1 MAALLSDM
9 RFGAGPFGGH
19 GYAEALAAEA
29 VRLDSA
35 PVRRPASPPQPVPQP
50 WRGQAAASTPV
61 DWAEA
66 LEVAA
71 SPASSDATEQFLDCQ
86 SEPIS
91 VRSSF
96 ESESELLA
104 RGMQARLSVPETL
117 AAAAAAV
124 APCAPVA
131 TSGAAAAASST
142 STAPAASTSGPLA
155 AGGISLQQE
164 RQRRLAAEAAVVTL
178 RQQLDDISAALF
190 SFRSSQGLAATGSSG
205 QSSSSCGSS
214 AGGPAEGARVAA
226 QVASALLAAATQC
239 QLATEEAAAQRQ
251 RADAAE
257 AAAAAAGKCASDAA
271 YVARLV
277 AGICT
282 RAAVAAD
289 LESSFAAERA
299 SLERRLQ
306 QATRMGHAMLKHSKE
321 AEPEPWK
328 QQLLNTVVSVGC
340 SILGA
345 ATAVLI
351 IRRSQV

>member
-9 RFGAGPFGGH
+9 RFGAGTFGAH
-19 GYAEALAAEA
+19 GYADALAAEA
-29 VRLDSA
+29 VRMDSG
-35 PVRRPASPPQPVPQP
+35 PKRRPASPPQPVPQP
-50 WRGQAAASTPV
+50 WRHAAASSTQ
-61 DWAEA
+61 WEEA
-66 LEVAA
+66 LEVST
-71 SPASSDATEQFLDCQ
+71 SPASSDATEQFLDCH
-86 SEPIS
+86 SEPVS
-91 VRSSF
+91 MRSSF
-96 ESESELLA
+96 EAESELLA

-124 APCAPVA
+124 APNEAP
-131 TSGAAAAASST
+131 TGAASGTSAA
-142 STAPAASTSGPLA
+142 TARSTSGPLA

-164 RQRRLAAEAAVVTL
+164 RQRRLAAEAAAAAL

-190 SFRSSQGLAATGSSG
+190 SFRSSQGQDSNTSNG
-205 QSSSSCGSS
+205 QSCSSCGDSASS
-214 AGGPAEGARVAA
+214 AAEGAAAEGATLAAEVAA
-226 QVASALLAAATQC
+226 ALLAAASQC
-239 QLATEEAAAQRQ
+239 RQAVEEAAAQRQ
-251 RADAAE
+251 RADE
-257 AAAAAAGKCASDAA
+257 AAAAAGERASDAA

-277 AGICT
+277 AGICS
-282 RAAVAAD
+282 RAAAVAD

-351 IRRSQV
+351 IRRYQV